1 MKHSAPQK
9 LDEIAERF
17 ERWADEVDPET
28 LDAEGRVE
36 HTEDLRDLAEAVDA
50 ASVAQAR
57 IAELVAVSRARG
69 RSWGEIGIALGVSR
83 QAARSGTPSRYRAGS
98 SRRSRTPL
106 STGVVGAGER
116 VAGTAVPVRQVLGVI
131 RHRAAVGAG
140 EGRHLRGG
148 GHRGVPRS
156 RARSVPSGATGSGL
170 GGQVQD
176 DQAALR
182 GAGRCDACSAEAPAG
197 VTLAAQA
204 GRVGSTRVTMP
215 CCGTSPGYCSR
226 LTYWAYGERAV
237 VPISAA
243 ISTPCG
249 TAWDE
254 VPSHAC
260 PTSFT
265 AGCRSGLTR
274 ACDLRF
280 ARRADRI

>member
-148 GHRGVPRS
+148 VIAESRGQGHGRCPAVR
-156 RARSVPSGATGSGL
+156 RARASGA
-170 GGQVQD
+170 
-176 DQAALR
+176 
-182 GAGRCDACSAEAPAG
+182 RCRTTRPPFVAPAG
-197 VTLAAQA
+197 VTPARRKHRPGSRLRRK
-204 GRVGSTRVTMP
+204 RVGSGRQ
-215 CCGTSPGYCSR
+215 G
-226 LTYWAYGERAV
+226 
-237 VPISAA
+237 
-243 ISTPCG
+243 
-249 TAWDE
+249 
-254 VPSHAC
+254 
-260 PTSFT
+260 
-265 AGCRSGLTR
+265 
-274 ACDLRF
+274 
-280 ARRADRI
+280 